1 MNYSNMQGQFAGR
14 YIDGTSLIHRLDARA
29 KLLCFL
35 LLIASDVLVSGV
47 YAWVAFAVVIV
58 AIAMLTKL
66 SPRVLFG
73 SVLSLWQFFI
83 IIILL
88 NALFAD
94 ETKVAQ
100 ASMNVTSWHWWIFTF
115 SVYGLQQGLII
126 CARVAAVMVI
136 ANIMTC
142 TTTLLNITNALSFI
156 LKPLKLLHIPVDM
169 ISMILS
175 IAIQFIPVIGEEA
188 DTIRRAQLAR
198 GSHLE
203 NRSIRERL
211 SGARALAL
219 PVFLASFRHADE
231 LSLAMEARGYRFNAP
246 RTKRKQSP
254 FTVKDFV
261 ALLVCLLL
269 CVGFIV
275 MRKIL

>member
-1 MNYSNMQGQFAGR
+1 MNYSNMRGQFAGR
-14 YIDGTSLIHRLDARA
+14 YIEGTSLIHRLDARA

-35 LLIASDVLVSGV
+35 LLIVSDVLVSGI
-47 YAWVAFAVVIV
+47 YAWAAFVVVLIAV
-58 AIAMLTKL
+58 AMLTKL
-66 SPRVLFG
+66 SLRTLFG

-88 NALFAD
+88 NALFTNKTNVL
-94 ETKVAQ
+94 ETSEQMV
-100 ASMNVTSWHWWIFTF
+100 SWHWWIFTF
-115 SVYGLQQGLII
+115 SVNGLQQGLII
-126 CARVAAVMVI
+126 CARVAAVMVL

-142 TTTLLNITNALSFI
+142 TTTLLNITNALSYI
-156 LKPLKLLHIPVDM
+156 LKPLRLFHIPVDM
-169 ISMILS
+169 IAMILS

-246 RTKRKQSP
+246 RTKRKQSS